1 MSISSKPEIIG
12 LAGTFASGKDTLAK
26 RLVADFGYT
35 HVSTSDLVRKVAQ
48 QERGSIERPVL
59 FEVATKHRQADG
71 AGYFAEL
78 ALQSEKPLI
87 VSGLRSL
94 GEMRTVR
101 QAGGVIVFV
110 DAPVEMRYERMKAR
124 ERDAEAVLTLEQ
136 FRANEEKEMY
146 SGPNDADFNLGQ
158 IKAEADVVIENS
170 VTLES
175 FLAECYARL
184 GLN

>member
-1 MSISSKPEIIG
+1 
-12 LAGTFASGKDTLAK
+12 
-26 RLVADFGYT
+26 
-35 HVSTSDLVRKVAQ
+35 
-48 QERGSIERPVL
+48 
-59 FEVATKHRQADG
+59 
-71 AGYFAEL
+71 
-78 ALQSEKPLI
+78 
-87 VSGLRSL
+87 
-94 GEMRTVR
+94 MRTVR

-110 DAPVEMRYERMKAR
+110 DAPVEVRYERMKAR

-146 SGPNDADFNLGQ
+146 SGPNDADFNLRQ